1 MKNSVVAPVEM
12 FDRELAE
19 HALKGNEQAFDEIIN
34 RYYTRLFQTALVIL
48 QDHSA
53 AELVTQ
59 QTFQQAR
66 HSLPQYQG
74 QSLLVTW
81 LSRMLIELA
90 HKKRSQAI

>member
-19 HALKGNEQAFDEIIN
+19 LVLKGNEQAFEEIVN
-34 RYYTRLFQTALVIL
+34 RYYTRLFQTAMVIL

-74 QSLLVTW
+74 QSLLITW
-81 LSRMLIELA
+81 LSRMVIELA
-90 HKKRSQAI
+90 HKKRSQMI

>member
-19 HALKGNEQAFDEIIN
+19 HALKGNEQAFEEIIN
-34 RYYTRLFQTALVIL
+34 RYYTRLFQTALIIL
-48 QDHSA
+48 QDQSS
-53 AELVTQ
+53 AELVTR

-66 HSLPQYQG
+66 QTLHQYQG

-81 LSRMLIELA
+81 LSRMVIDLA
-90 HKKRSQAI
+90 HKKRSQMI

>member
-19 HALKGNEQAFDEIIN
+19 LVLKGNEQAFEEIIN
-34 RYYTRLFQTALVIL
+34 RYYKRLFQTALVIL

-53 AELVTQ
+53 AEKVTQ

-66 HSLPQYQG
+66 QTLNQFQG
-74 QSLLVTW
+74 QSLLIAW

-90 HKKRSQAI
+90 HKKRSQMI